1 MFISRL
7 IKERKHS
14 LRNGRKMNS
23 LQYLYEA
30 MKQEQQTRLTSTK
43 PLRTRALSGGC
54 VLYQFPKSN
63 PVNQVM
69 R

>member
-1 MFISRL
+1 
-7 IKERKHS
+7 
-14 LRNGRKMNS
+14 MNS
-23 LQYLYEA
+23 LQYMYAA
-30 MKQEQQTRLTSTK
+30 MKREQQTRLTGTK

-63 PVNQVM
+63 PVDQVM